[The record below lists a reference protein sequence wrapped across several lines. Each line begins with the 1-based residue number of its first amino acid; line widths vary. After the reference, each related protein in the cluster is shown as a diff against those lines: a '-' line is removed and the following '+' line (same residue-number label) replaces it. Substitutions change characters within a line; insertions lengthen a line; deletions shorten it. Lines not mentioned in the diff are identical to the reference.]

1 MIRRAVAADIPQLLD
16 WGARFHAQGVAGPRY
31 DREAVA
37 AMLSH
42 LIGGAGAVLMH
53 DDGMIGGVLAPA
65 YCDPAWLMAVELF
78 WWADRD
84 GMALLRAFEDWAR
97 ENGAAEVRMTSLATL
112 PRADVLLRRKGYAPI
127 EISYTRG
134 L

>member
-1 MIRRAVAADIPQLLD
+1 MIRQATVGDIPQLLA
-16 WGARFHAQGVAGPRY
+16 WGAKFHAQGASGPAY
-31 DREAVA
+31 DRRAVSDLLA
-37 AMLSH
+37 RMTS
-42 LIGGAGAVLMH
+42 GGGVVLMH

-65 YCDPAWLMAVELF
+65 YCDPAWIMAVELF

-97 ENGAAEVRMTSLATL
+97 ENGAAEVRMTTLAKL
-112 PRADVLLRRKGYAPI
+112 PRADALLRRKGYAPI